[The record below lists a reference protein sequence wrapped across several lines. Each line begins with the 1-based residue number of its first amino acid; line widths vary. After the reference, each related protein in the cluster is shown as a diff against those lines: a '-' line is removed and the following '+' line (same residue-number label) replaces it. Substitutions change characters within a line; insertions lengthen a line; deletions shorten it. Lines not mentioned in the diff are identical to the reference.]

1 MRQMSSPSR
10 CFCVACLERRPLS
23 FVRSTLTF
31 ARTFRLSTLLT
42 EPNELRLIA
51 VLNDDSV
58 RLAARMVRRADG
70 LIKALKRMATA
81 FDAHHFLLALFQQI
95 AASAVAPRL
104 VATQIKLL
112 TRPMAQAAIGT
123 LRDPLDR

>member
-1 MRQMSSPSR
+1 M
-10 CFCVACLERRPLS
+10 ACLERRTLS
-23 FVRSTLTF
+23 FVSSTLTF
-31 ARTFRLSTLLT
+31 AWTFRLSTLLA

-81 FDAHHFLLALFQQI
+81 FNLRHYFFLPFFSKS
-95 AASAVAPRL
+95 ASAFLAPPL
-104 VATQIKLL
+104 PEIKLL
-112 TRPMAQAAIGT
+112 TRPIAHAAIGT

>member
-1 MRQMSSPSR
+1 
-10 CFCVACLERRPLS
+10 VACLERRTLS
-23 FVRSTLTF
+23 FVSSTLTF

-42 EPNELRLIA
+42 EPNELWFIA
-51 VLNDDSV
+51 VFNDDSV

-81 FDAHHFLLALFQQI
+81 FDLRHYFFLLFFSKS
-95 AASAVAPRL
+95 ASAFLAPPL
-104 VATQIKLL
+104 PEMKLL
-112 TRPMAQAAIGT
+112 TRPIAHAAIGT